1 MKSRKYKGKYL
12 ANSRKTKTNTVK
24 KIMSKHK
31 TLKLKQNHT
40 MQSGGLKLGQGSF
53 GCVIT
58 PAIKCQNSQIDLSN
72 QQSVSKIVYK
82 DPKSGDKYDREMTIL
97 RKIAEIDKKQ
107 HYLIGVLDECELNID
122 EIANRKIKDTAI
134 VKFTDAARTNWIL
147 SDQSSN
153 DLEKLSNGEIKSNY
167 CLIDPKLHPRNQI
180 QVNGGLQF
188 DSILTANRSRN
199 YGIARRYYLNIIKNI
214 LIGIQLLHKSRIA
227 HRDIKETNMVCQIIT
242 IPRKGKIDDFYPVVR
257 HIDFGLAEIVN
268 PDKSYKITDVRYAGT
283 HTFIPPDLHIVRSR
297 FLCMFKLA
305 QNEDGSINLNKLLE
319 SSVKNNIINKLH
331 GELNTKSYKD
341 YQQIGVSQSMG
352 TGELTEPTSNEFIS
366 KSMLGQLYDA
376 RVSELLDGTY
386 GKKYAADYTGYVYK
400 TDIFAAGITL
410 ARIRYYLQIPNPKL
424 LDLITNMVRIDP
436 DKRFNI
442 NQCLAHPL
450 FK

>member
-1 MKSRKYKGKYL
+1 MKSKKYQVKYIS
-12 ANSRKTKTNTVK
+12 NSTKIKKQTKNVPGQKTQKL
-24 KIMSKHK
+24 KHK
-31 TLKLKQNHT
+31 QTK
-40 MQSGGLKLGQGSF
+40 QSGGLKLGQGSF

-58 PAIKCQNSQIDLSN
+58 PAITCQNSQISLSN

-82 DPKSGDKYDREMTIL
+82 DPKSADKYDREMTIL

-122 EIANRKIKDTAI
+122 AVANRKIKDTAI
-134 VKFTDAARTNWIL
+134 VNFTDIARTNWVL
-147 SDQSSN
+147 SDQSSS

-180 QVNGGLQF
+180 QVNGGAQF

-199 YGIARRYYLNIIKNI
+199 YGIVRRYYLNVIKNI

-227 HRDIKETNMVCQIIT
+227 HRDIKETNMVCQVIT
-242 IPRKGKIDDFYPVVR
+242 LPRKGKINDFYPEVR

-268 PDKSYKITDVRYAGT
+268 PDKSYKIKDVRYAGT
-283 HTFIPPDLHIVRSR
+283 HTYIPPDLHIVRSK
-297 FLCMFKLA
+297 FMCMFKIA
-305 QNEDGSINLNKLLE
+305 QNEDGTININKLLDP
-319 SSVKNNIINKLH
+319 SVKNIIINKLH
-331 GELNTKSYKD
+331 IELINKSYKN
-341 YQQIGVSQSMG
+341 YLQIGVTQSMG
-352 TGELTEPTSNEFIS
+352 TGELTDGHSNEFIS
-366 KSMLGQLYDA
+366 KSMLGKLYDNM
-376 RVSELLDGTY
+376 VSELLDGTF
-386 GKKYAADYTGYVYK
+386 GQKYSADYNGYVYK

-424 LDLITNMVRIDP
+424 LDLISNMVRIDP
-436 DKRFNI
+436 NKRFNI
-442 NQCLAHPL
+442 NQCLAHPV